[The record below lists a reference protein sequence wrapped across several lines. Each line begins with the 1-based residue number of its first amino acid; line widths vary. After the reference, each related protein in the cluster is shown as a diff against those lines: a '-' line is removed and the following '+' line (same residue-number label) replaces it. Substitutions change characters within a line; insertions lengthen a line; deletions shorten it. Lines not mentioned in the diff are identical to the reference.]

1 MPLEI
6 TETFEYFFIAAMAM
20 MIYAALYFVESEWKL
35 GGQNSLC
42 VLKLETPLPHKPT
55 VHQFLL
61 QYRDRIRDAMQ
72 EDFNQI
78 FFRKIQDLY
87 PKLEEHGI
95 QMPCVRPYVDS
106 DQWRNYHI
114 RFLKDL
120 EMQIPN
126 IEDGVSLNLE
136 QWSNQVLNIE
146 KARDVYMGDKVLL
159 SDRECKMLRFIFSII
174 SKRPVTTSD
183 IYTHEPFLKV
193 DPGELH
199 LAFMHL
205 LRDGYIVAEERKDNN
220 PLAPPSARMFAVQDV
235 TEKGRKAI
243 GN

>member
-95 QMPCVRPYVDS
+95 QMPCGL
-106 DQWRNYHI
+106 RNRFSVI
-114 RFLKDL
+114 GLGTRFLRGTPIGQV
-120 EMQIPN
+120 QILPA
-126 IEDGVSLNLE
+126 G
-136 QWSNQVLNIE
+136 
-146 KARDVYMGDKVLL
+146 
-159 SDRECKMLRFIFSII
+159 
-174 SKRPVTTSD
+174 
-183 IYTHEPFLKV
+183 
-193 DPGELH
+193 
-199 LAFMHL
+199 
-205 LRDGYIVAEERKDNN
+205 
-220 PLAPPSARMFAVQDV
+220 
-235 TEKGRKAI
+235 
-243 GN
+243 